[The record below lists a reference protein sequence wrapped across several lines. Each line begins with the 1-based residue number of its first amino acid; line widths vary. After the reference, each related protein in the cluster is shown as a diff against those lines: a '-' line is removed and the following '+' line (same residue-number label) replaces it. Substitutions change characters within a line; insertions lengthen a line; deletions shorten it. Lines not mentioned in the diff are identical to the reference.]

1 MFMVLKEDIQNLVF
15 KCEKILDAN
24 EIKLKRLKK
33 EYKMLAK
40 VMKDYELSDDNSIVY
55 NEICIRRVNVV
66 TELEKAKSE
75 NKSVKRI
82 LSKIS
87 PLLTSMEVVEAG
99 QTEDNIAYEV
109 EDNEIGE
116 LQ

>member
-1 MFMVLKEDIQNLVF
+1 MFMVLKEDIQNLMF
-15 KCEKILDAN
+15 KCEKILEAN

-55 NEICIRRVNVV
+55 NEICTRRINIV

-82 LSKIS
+82 LSKIR
-87 PLLTSMEVVEAG
+87 PLLSSMEVI
-99 QTEDNIAYEV
+99 EDNEP
-109 EDNEIGE
+109 EDNEIGQLE
-116 LQ
+116 